1 MGWGR
6 NELNDYFYWGGKFD
20 LEKYLI
26 ENGYEVYTLSVG
38 PVSSNWDRAIEA
50 YYQIKGGQVDYG
62 KNHSEKYNLIQKPDK
77 KNFKGLYPEWDEQ
90 NPIHIIGHSQGGQT
104 SRMLEYILC
113 NKFSLEESYL
123 L

>member
-26 ENGYEVYTLSVG
+26 ENGYEVYTLSRFS
-38 PVSSNWDRAIEA
+38 VSSNWDRAIEA

-62 KNHSEKYNLIQKPDK
+62 KNHSEKYNL
-77 KNFKGLYPEWDEQ
+77 
-90 NPIHIIGHSQGGQT
+90 
-104 SRMLEYILC
+104 
-113 NKFSLEESYL
+113 
-123 L
+123 